1 MKRQFTLIELL
12 VVIAIIAI
20 LAALLLPALNRA
32 KEVAKTAV
40 CMSNQRQVGV
50 AHLAYATDSDG
61 SVPASGSRFYAHAV
75 AGYVTRGNTVWDYLG
90 KNGYL
95 GGNETI
101 STFAP
106 APGTSIER
114 WDILQCPAE
123 PGSYYAGM
131 TGQTYFETSNAG
143 TSYIQNFSIVANY
156 YWCGVDEGTGS
167 YRWLHWPNKSADAY
181 FRNNLYERM
190 DNDYSPSTAGWASEI
205 KDIGAFWLDYNFYE
219 WGIDLP
225 TSTEYFYSFRHPGYK
240 INLLFL
246 DGHVRT
252 RGAKWAT
259 GEENYHKLFNE
270 KPDGEAM

>member
-106 APGTSIER
+106 GFTLPSRTWEWYWGNRMTPCES
-114 WDILQCPAE
+114 CPA
-123 PGSYYAGM
+123 S
-131 TGQTYFETSNAG
+131 
-143 TSYIQNFSIVANY
+143 
-156 YWCGVDEGTGS
+156 
-167 YRWLHWPNKSADAY
+167 
-181 FRNNLYERM
+181 
-190 DNDYSPSTAGWASEI
+190 WASTRCRATMR
-205 KDIGAFWLDYNFYE
+205 AFSR
-219 WGIDLP
+219 GLP
-225 TSTEYFYSFRHPGYK
+225 IASMR
-240 INLLFL
+240 L
-246 DGHVRT
+246 
-252 RGAKWAT
+252 A
-259 GEENYHKLFNE
+259 ENSRSVS
-270 KPDGEAM
+270 GS